1 MAGKEFV
8 QLAEVSV
15 ILRDLGISD
24 VDGQSD
30 HRAGNPRLFCHKLIK
45 SSTHRDQLL
54 LLATETFSKI
64 SGNSPHLVQLFQ
76 AVQIKGDKIYTVFFC
91 ALLKCRFGAAQALV
105 SDLWMDEWLG
115 QTILMHHE

>member
-105 SDLWMDEWLG
+105 SDLWSG
-115 QTILMHHE
+115 

>member
-54 LLATETFSKI
+54 LLTQETFS
-64 SGNSPHLVQLFQ
+64 
-76 AVQIKGDKIYTVFFC
+76 
-91 ALLKCRFGAAQALV
+91 
-105 SDLWMDEWLG
+105 
-115 QTILMHHE
+115 TILEIHHFWCNFSRLSRSKLTKFIQFSFVPWVAAAEMLVPCSTSFGFRSVDG